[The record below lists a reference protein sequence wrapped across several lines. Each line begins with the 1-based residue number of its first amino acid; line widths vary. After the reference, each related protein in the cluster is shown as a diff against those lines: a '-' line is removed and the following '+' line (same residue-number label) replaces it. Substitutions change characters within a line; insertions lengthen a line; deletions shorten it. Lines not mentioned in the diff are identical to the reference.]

1 MSFDETVSDLS
12 DNAFRV
18 LSYLRHHL
26 GKSGNTVY
34 PSIEAMSE
42 DLKRATRTCKRG
54 VAELKSA
61 GYLDVKR
68 GKNGVWGYTVKRAD
82 GDPSMVTKMSPRD
95 AIDGDKNVTET
106 VTNLSLDG
114 DTHGDTDSD
123 TDSDKFVIPPNNP
136 HIGEQ
141 TEQTEQTEQKHTQ
154 PSEESK
160 PDSLGDAC
168 VQALAD
174 LVKPTPEIPADLKRS
189 IEQLGL
195 HSWLDM
201 LVNHGISPTD
211 WRVRETIQQ
220 LHGKTDLKSPFGL
233 ARKIFN
239 DLPEIQPAK
248 SPTGFG
254 RRPSEPAHVPN
265 MRPPE
270 KPKSANEAVH
280 TEFCNRIAMSPLGGE
295 ECAAALAAINA
306 VPKTK
311 PPGEYRGELEAIAR
325 KFEVT
330 E

>member
-26 GKSGNTVY
+26 GKSGNKVY
-34 PSIEAMSE
+34 PSIESMSE
-42 DLKRATRTCKRG
+42 DLKRSARTCKYAI
-54 VAELKSA
+54 AELKAA
-61 GYLDVKR
+61 GLVETERSDR
-68 GKNGVWGYTVKRAD
+68 GKGGRFYRLLGATSCTDKVQNSALGGATD
-82 GDPSMVTKMSPRD
+82 CTK
-95 AIDGDKNVTET
+95 
-106 VTNLSLDG
+106 
-114 DTHGDTDSD
+114 SD
-123 TDSDKFVIPPNNP
+123 VLGATYGATYGATLGAEFCTPPNNP

-141 TEQTEQTEQKHTQ
+141 TEQIEQTEEKHTQ
-154 PSEESK
+154 PSEESE

-201 LVNHGISPTD
+201 LINHGVSPTD
-211 WRVRETIQQ
+211 WRVREAIQQ
-220 LHGKTDLKSPFGL
+220 LHGKADLKSPFGL

-248 SPTGFG
+248 SPTGFV

-311 PPGEYRGELEAIAR
+311 PPGEYRGELESIAR
-325 KFEVT
+325 KFEVPK
-330 E
+330 